1 MANNIPTLFDK
12 SLQAMNISDK
22 QKAVLRASL
31 TLFSEKGVEST
42 STSDIAKMA
51 NVAEGTVYKQFKTKN
66 DLLQAVIG
74 SVIDTVVPQIASEF
88 INEAADTEEPA
99 FKDFLQNL
107 IQNRMQFFIANLP
120 QIRILIRESMTNEEL
135 RLQVIEKVSHL
146 HLKKLANSFKYYQ
159 KQGQLVDW
167 EFTRIIRYILGT
179 TASYA
184 APLLFSGSAT
194 FDITHASQEATNF
207 LIKGLQPR

>member
-12 SLQAMNISDK
+12 SLQAMDISDK

-88 INEAADTEEPA
+88 VNETVDTEEPD

-120 QIRILIRESMTNEEL
+120 QIRILIREAMTNEEL
-135 RLQVIEKVSHL
+135 RLQVIEKFTHL

-159 KQGQLVDW
+159 QQGQLVDW

-179 TASYA
+179 TVSYV
-184 APLLFSGSAT
+184 APLLFSGNTT
-194 FDITHASQEATNF
+194 FDITHASQEATDF
-207 LIKGLQPR
+207 LIKGLQPK

>member
-135 RLQVIEKVSHL
+135 RLQVIEKVTHL

-184 APLLFSGSAT
+184 APLLFLGSAT

-207 LIKGLQPR
+207 LIKGLQPK